1 MCFMSRKIFSFFKQR
16 KIQKMNDCST
26 NNIPKVDL
34 VIVID
39 TSPSMKDEARALS
52 KAAQT
57 AIDRAKSSCPSNL
70 KVTWLGIEGTWKET
84 HFERTV
90 RAYLTQECKVAEKDL
105 RSRQRGELKSAG
117 AQEDGARAIADL
129 SDYFNW
135 RTDSAKAIFYLGDEA
150 LEGGGSKT
158 ERADIESANIA
169 IAKAQAKEVKVY
181 TYFGTSKSKHRRGIA
196 SEYARL
202 AADTGGEAFTDRD
215 ALKGFIPVLTKVICG
230 SRTMKTDTANLEFG
244 TVYIQDFV
252 AGKASNLY
260 TLNLQTGKADLVGSI
275 ATDVYDLAFV
285 GSQLYGLQQGR
296 KNTNLVKIDRATGKA
311 TAVGDIGFD
320 VVGMAYNTQ
329 RQTLYASAA
338 KQLIAL
344 DLKTGKGKPA
354 IVVSKDKRGCGEVAF
369 DSSGKAYITLI
380 GTDKKKQLASCDL
393 DSGKVSVIGDIGYP
407 DLASMEFIEGV
418 LYGVT
423 GNFFDLGKDGQL
435 LRIDTK
441 SGKGTVLTTTNPVGR
456 WAGMT
461 IYQSSTAKTKTVS
474 EINPNQTKVE
484 ENMQL
489 LTIDTKNNCYVID
502 PNGMNQLQENVASK
516 MTLGKGNFE
525 IQISDGR
532 YSYSKKESEGEP
544 FVLLWI
550 YGNDGSTFVNRQTG
564 VETGATWTTLNG
576 YNQKLQLEV
585 KQQAVL
591 CALFFNLSNQD
602 NSGSVKLAIRGNNQT
617 QELTVDSQNNSY
629 VLNEQYISSL
639 KQWSQNFIELE
650 PGNYRVKIREGNASY
665 WSDEKK
671 FKLEPWALIWI
682 KAGKFVTQ
690 LTGVETSETWCSLN
704 GLKDEFILEVKTKT
718 TLSGLFFD
726 TYKEDNEGQIIV
738 AIEPVSAEVIAQ
750 KYQQQQVKAGIK
762 NTQDSSKVR
771 VSASK
776 DGQNIERV
784 TVATSGGESR
794 SIERT
799 TVTTSGSTNT
809 QDTRTGVSATG
820 GGKTSQQV
828 KVANG
833 TSFSFRFDEA
843 QMEQMWQQMAAKIET
858 SVTVT
863 DEQDEKKE
871 AYYWDNLEKWILK
884 GYQTQAKEL
893 AIQVAR
899 LEFMMKSITQQM
911 EVSFNENFQ
920 GWSSY
925 FDTRLNELI
934 DTRMTSMVEEQVNL
948 KLSDRTTEIKNRVIQ
963 QLQSDIDKRVE
974 SVVNLK
980 ISDRSTQI
988 KNQVVKQIQGDI
1000 DKRISTIVNLKV
1012 DNQAEEINNL
1022 VVQQLQDE
1030 MERRINTTVNLKIEN
1045 QAQDINNQ
1053 VIKQLQADMD
1063 KRIDAVVNL
1072 KVTDQAPNIKNL
1084 VIQQLQAD
1092 VDKRI
1097 DSVVNLK
1104 LTDRNV
1110 EITDSVTKNLQ
1121 GDLDKRVNSAVDLKI
1136 DNQTQNIKKLIV
1148 NQLQTDIDRRIN
1160 TAVENKT
1167 DNSVQ
1172 LVVNNVINNVDDRI
1186 DVKLENK
1193 ILNFRDDVTSIVKNE
1208 LNQNYTDS
1216 IKTTV
1221 LSDIKKQQFFMDM
1234 QTIKAEV
1241 NNFYSRLGQFETQL
1255 YLRIEQGDTQL
1266 YNWTLE
1272 QLTALQGCLSDRQTL
1287 SDLFES
1293 FASKLKDD
1301 LDNAPCVQPSR
1312 FTPMSATVGRDRI
1325 SPAQPQQ
1332 LPGN

>member
-1 MCFMSRKIFSFFKQR
+1 
-16 KIQKMNDCST
+16 MNDRSL
-26 NNIPKVDL
+26 NNIPNTDL

-39 TSPSMKDEARALS
+39 TSPSMKDEAQALN

-57 AIDRAKSSCPSNL
+57 AIDAAKVSCPSNL
-70 KVTWLGIEGTWKET
+70 RVIWLGIEGTWKET
-84 HFERTV
+84 QFARTV
-90 RAYLTQECKVAEKDL
+90 RNYLTNECKVSESSL
-105 RSRQRGELKSAG
+105 RSRKRGELKSAG
-117 AQEDGARAIADL
+117 AQEDGARAIEDL
-129 SDYFNW
+129 IEHFNW
-135 RTDSAKAIFYLGDEA
+135 RENASKVIFYLGDEA
-150 LEGGGSKT
+150 FDGGGSKT
-158 ERADIESANIA
+158 ERTDIESANAA
-169 IAKAQAKEVKVY
+169 ITKAQAAGVIVH
-181 TYFGTSKSKHRRGIA
+181 TYFGTSKSKHRQGIA

-202 AADTGGEAFTDRD
+202 ATKTGGQAFTNRD
-215 ALKGFIPVLTKVICG
+215 CLEGFGAVLEKVICG
-230 SRTMKTDTANLEFG
+230 SRTMKTDSMNFESG
-244 TVYIQDFV
+244 TVYIQDCV
-252 AGKASNLY
+252 AGKASQLY
-260 TLNLQTGKADLVGSI
+260 TLDLQTGKADLIGSI
-275 ATDVYDLAFV
+275 TTEVYDLAFV
-285 GSQLYGLQQGR
+285 GSQLYGLRRGN
-296 KNTNLVKIDRATGKA
+296 KTTELVQIDRAGKA
-311 TAVGDIGFD
+311 VAVGNISFD
-320 VVGMAYNTQ
+320 VVGLAYNSQ
-329 RQTLYASAA
+329 RDTLYASAA
-338 KQLIAL
+338 KQLIAI

-354 IVVSKDKRGCGEVAF
+354 VTVSKDKRGCGEVAF
-369 DSSGKAYITLI
+369 NSSGKAYITLI
-380 GTDKKKQLASCDL
+380 GTDNKKQLATCDL
-393 DSGKVSVIGDIGYP
+393 DSGKVQVIGDIDFP
-407 DLASMEFIEGV
+407 DLASMEFIDDV

-423 GNFFDLGKDGQL
+423 GNFFNLGKDGQL
-435 LRIDTK
+435 IRIDIKT
-441 SGKGTVLTTTNPVGR
+441 GKGKVVTKTNPANR

-461 IYQSSTAKTKTVS
+461 VYQPVLAKTATVS
-474 EINPNQTKVE
+474 ETNSNQSQQTVE

-489 LTIDTKNNCYVID
+489 LTIDTKDNCYVID
-502 PNGMNQLQENVASK
+502 PEGMNTLQENIASK
-516 MTLGKGNFE
+516 LTLDRGNFE
-525 IQISDGR
+525 IQITDGR
-532 YSYSKKESEGEP
+532 YSYSNESEGEP

-550 YGNDGSTFVNRQTG
+550 YGTEGSTFVNQNTG

-576 YNQKLQLEV
+576 YNQKLQLEI
-585 KQQAVL
+585 KGQAVL
-591 CALFFNLSNQD
+591 CALFFNLNNRQH
-602 NSGSVKLAIRGNNQT
+602 SGSVKLTVKNNDNSQT
-617 QELTVDSQNNSY
+617 QELTVNSKSNTY
-629 VLNEQYISSL
+629 ILNEQYLSTL
-639 KQWSQNFIELE
+639 KQWSQNFIELA

-671 FKLEPWALIWI
+671 FKLEPWALIQI

-690 LTGVETSETWCSLN
+690 LSGVETSETWCSLN
-704 GLKDEFILEVKTKT
+704 GLKDEFVLEVKTKT

-738 AIEPVSAEVIAQ
+738 AVESVSAEEIAKQ
-750 KYQQQQVKAGIK
+750 YQQQVTVTAGTTNSTDK
-762 NTQDSSKVR
+762 VNVTASSGGTNKSTER
-771 VSASK
+771 ESVSASSS
-776 DGQNIERV
+776 GQSTEKV
-784 TVATSGGESR
+784 GVATSKS
-794 SIERT
+794 STTQT
-799 TVTTSGSTNT
+799 TVTSASGGN
-809 QDTRTGVSATG
+809 GG
-820 GGKTSQQV
+820 NGGKTSQQI
-828 KVANG
+828 KVGSGN
-833 TSFSFRFDEA
+833 SFSFRFDEA
-843 QMEQMWQQMAAKIET
+843 EMERMWQQMAAKIET

-884 GYQTQAKEL
+884 GYQTQAKDL

-911 EVSFNENFQ
+911 EVSFNQNFQ

-925 FDTRLNELI
+925 FDSRLNELI

-948 KLSDRTTEIKNRVIQ
+948 KLRDRSTEIKNQVIQ

-988 KNQVVKQIQGDI
+988 KNQVVEQIQGDI
-1000 DKRISTIVNLKV
+1000 DNRINTVVNLKV

-1022 VVQQLQDE
+1022 VVQRLQSDIDQ
-1030 MERRINTTVNLKIEN
+1030 RINTVVNVKVEN
-1045 QAQDINNQ
+1045 QAQEINSQ

-1063 KRIDAVVNL
+1063 KRIDSVVNL
-1072 KVTDQAPNIKNL
+1072 KVADQTPNIKNL

-1104 LTDRNV
+1104 LTDQTL
-1110 EITDSVTKNLQ
+1110 EIDNSVTKKLQ
-1121 GDLDKRVNSAVDLKI
+1121 GDLEKRVNSTVDSKLEV
-1136 DNQTQNIKKLIV
+1136 QTQNIKNLVV

-1172 LVVNNVINNVDDRI
+1172 VVVNNVINNVDDRI

-1287 SDLFES
+1287 SDMFET
-1293 FASKLKDD
+1293 FAGKLRDE

-1312 FTPMSATVGRDRI
+1312 FTPMTATMVREGVPLRPEGNRI
-1325 SPAQPQQ
+1325 PPAQPQQ
-1332 LPGN
+1332 LPGNN

>member
-1 MCFMSRKIFSFFKQR
+1 
-16 KIQKMNDCST
+16 MNDQSSS
-26 NNIPKVDL
+26 NIPNVDL
-34 VIVID
+34 IILID
-39 TSPSMKDEARALS
+39 TSPSIKKEAQDLNKVAQ
-52 KAAQT
+52 AAINT
-57 AIDRAKSSCPSNL
+57 AKSSCPSNL
-70 KVTWLGIEGTWKET
+70 RVTWLGIEGTWKET
-84 HFERTV
+84 RFERTV
-90 RAYLTQECKVAEKDL
+90 RNYLIQECKIAATSL
-105 RSRQRGELKSAG
+105 RSRKRGELKSAG
-117 AQEDGARAIADL
+117 AQEDGARAIEDL
-129 SDYFNW
+129 IEHFNW
-135 RTDSAKAIFYLGDEA
+135 RDNASKAIFYLGDEA
-150 LEGGGSKT
+150 LDGGGSRT

-169 IAKAQAKEVKVY
+169 IQKAQAAEVILH
-181 TYFGTSKSKHRRGIA
+181 TYFGTSKSKHRQGIA

-202 AADTGGEAFTDRD
+202 ATDTGGWAFTAKDSP
-215 ALKGFIPVLTKVICG
+215 GFAEVLTKVICG
-230 SRTMKTDTANLEFG
+230 SRADQTVVESDKTQLP
-244 TVYIQDFV
+244 TVYIQDFIT
-252 AGKASNLY
+252 GKASQLY

-275 ATDVYDLAFV
+275 ATEVYDLAGV
-285 GSQLYGLQQGR
+285 GSQLYGLR
-296 KNTNLVKIDRATGKA
+296 RNKTTNTLVQIDRATGKA
-311 TAVGDIGFD
+311 IAIGDIGFD
-320 VVGMAYNTQ
+320 VVGLAYNSQ
-329 RQTLYASAA
+329 RETLYASAA
-338 KQLIAL
+338 KQLIAIN
-344 DLKTGKGKPA
+344 LKTGKGKPA
-354 IVVSKDKRGCGEVAF
+354 VTVSKDKRGCGEVAF
-369 DSSGKAYITLI
+369 DRSGKAYITLI
-380 GTDKKKQLASCDL
+380 GTDKKKQLATCDL
-393 DSGKVSVIGDIGYP
+393 DSGEVKVIGNIGFP
-407 DLASMEFIEGV
+407 DLASMEFIDNV

-423 GNFFDLGKDGQL
+423 GNFFNLGKDGQL

-441 SGKGTVLTTTNPVGR
+441 TGKGKVVTKTTPIGR

-461 IYQSSTAKTKTVS
+461 VYQPATVTKIVTTS
-474 EINPNQTKVE
+474 DNSNQEQTTE
-484 ENMQL
+484 EKNMQL
-489 LTIDTKNNCYVID
+489 LTIDPKNNCYVID
-502 PNGMNQLQENVASK
+502 PNGMNTLQENVASK
-516 MTLGKGNFE
+516 MTLDKGNFE
-525 IQISDGR
+525 IQISQGR
-532 YSYSKKESEGEP
+532 YSYSKNESEGEP
-544 FVLLWI
+544 FVILWI
-550 YGNDGSTFVNRQTG
+550 YGDDGSTFVNQQTG

-576 YNQKLQLEV
+576 YNQKLQLDV
-585 KQQAVL
+585 KGQAVV
-591 CALFFNLSNQD
+591 CALFFNLNNRD
-602 NSGSVKLAIRGNNQT
+602 HSGSVELAIKGNSQT
-617 QELTVDSQNNSY
+617 QELTVNSQNSTY
-629 VLNEQYISSL
+629 VLDEKYLSSL

-682 KAGKFVTQ
+682 KAGSFVTQ
-690 LTGVETSETWCSLN
+690 LTGKETSETWCSLN

-726 TYKEDNEGQIIV
+726 TYKEDNEGQIVV
-738 AIEPVSAEVIAQ
+738 AIESISAEEIAK
-750 KYQQQQVKAGIK
+750 KYQQQQLTVSANGDEPKAPLR
-762 NTQDSSKVR
+762 DRSSQQVS
-771 VSASK
+771 VSASEG
-776 DGQNIERV
+776 GQNSERV
-784 TVATSGGESR
+784 TVASGGGSR
-794 SIERT
+794 NIERT
-799 TVTTSGSTNT
+799 SVTTSSSSNT
-809 QDTRTGVSATG
+809 QDTQTSVTATSS
-820 GGKTSQQV
+820 GKTSQQV
-828 KVANG
+828 EVGSG

-843 QMEQMWQQMAAKIET
+843 EMEQMWQQMAAKIET
-858 SVTVT
+858 SVTVQ

-871 AYYWDNLEKWILK
+871 AQYWDSLEKWILK
-884 GYQTQAKEL
+884 GYQTQAKDL
-893 AIQVAR
+893 AMQVAR

-911 EVSFNENFQ
+911 EVSFNQNFQ

-925 FDTRLNELI
+925 FDSRLNELI
-934 DTRMTSMVEEQVNL
+934 DTRMTSIVEEQVNL
-948 KLSDRTTEIKNRVIQ
+948 KLSDRTTEIKNQVIQ

-988 KNQVVKQIQGDI
+988 KNQVVEQIQGDI
-1000 DKRISTIVNLKV
+1000 DKRISTVVNLKV

-1022 VVQQLQDE
+1022 VVQQLQSDIDK
-1030 MERRINTTVNLKIEN
+1030 RINTVVNVKVEN
-1045 QAQDINNQ
+1045 QAQEINSQ

-1072 KVTDQAPNIKNL
+1072 KVTDQTPNIKNL

-1104 LTDRNV
+1104 LADQTL
-1110 EITDSVTKNLQ
+1110 EIDNSITKKLQ
-1121 GDLDKRVNSAVDLKI
+1121 GDLEKRVNSTVDSKLE
-1136 DNQTQNIKKLIV
+1136 DRTQNIKNLVV

-1172 LVVNNVINNVDDRI
+1172 VVVNNIINNVDDRI

-1293 FASKLKDD
+1293 FAGKLRDD

-1312 FTPMSATVGRDRI
+1312 FKPMTATLGQDRI
-1325 SPAQPQQ
+1325 SPAQPNQ
-1332 LPGN
+1332 LPGS

>member
-1 MCFMSRKIFSFFKQR
+1 MCFMPKNVFSFFKQR
-16 KIQKMNDCST
+16 KPKKMNDRSV
-26 NNIPKVDL
+26 NNIPSVDL

-39 TSPSMKDEARALS
+39 TSPSIKKEAQALN
-52 KAAQT
+52 KAAQA
-57 AIDRAKSSCPSNL
+57 AINTAKSSCPSNL
-70 KVTWLGIEGTWKET
+70 KVTWLGIEGIWKGT
-84 HFERTV
+84 QFKRTV
-90 RAYLTQECKVAEKDL
+90 RAYLTEECKVSETDF
-105 RSRQRGELKSAG
+105 RSRKRGELKSAG
-117 AQEDGARAIADL
+117 AQEDGARAVADL
-129 SDYFNW
+129 VDYFNW
-135 RTDSAKAIFYLGDEA
+135 RQDAAKAIFYLGDEA
-150 LEGGGSKT
+150 LDGGGSKT
-158 ERADIESANIA
+158 ERTDIDSANVA
-169 IAKAQAKEVKVY
+169 IQKAQAKGVKVY
-181 TYFGTSKSKHRRGIA
+181 TYFGTSKSKHRQGIA

-202 AADTGGEAFTDRD
+202 ATDTGGEAFTDKD
-215 ALKGFIPVLTKVICG
+215 TLKGFSAVLTKVICS
-230 SRTMKTDTANLEFG
+230 SRITNTDTVKLKSG
-244 TVYIQDFV
+244 TVYIQDYIS
-252 AGKASNLY
+252 GKASKLY
-260 TLNLQTGKADLVGSI
+260 TLDLQTGRGDLVGSI
-275 ATDVYDLAFV
+275 TTDVYDLAFV
-285 GSQLYGLQQGR
+285 GSQLYGLQQSK
-296 KNTNLVKIDRATGKA
+296 KNTQLVKIDRATGKA
-311 TAVGDIGFD
+311 TTVGDIGFN
-320 VVGMAYNTQ
+320 VVGLAYNSQ
-329 RQTLYASAA
+329 RETLYASAA
-338 KQLIAL
+338 KQLIAI
-344 DLKTGKGKPA
+344 DLETGKGKPA
-354 IVVSKDKRGCGEVAF
+354 ITVSKDKRGCGEIAF
-369 DSSGKAYITLI
+369 DDSGKAYITLL
-380 GTDKKKQLASCDL
+380 GTDKKKQLATCDL
-393 DSGKVSVIGDIGYP
+393 DSGKVNVIGDIGFLG
-407 DLASMEFIEGV
+407 LASMEFIEDV

-423 GNFFDLGKDGQL
+423 GNFFNLGKDGQL
-435 LRIDTK
+435 LRIDTET
-441 SGKGTVLTTTNPVGR
+441 GKGTVVTQTDPVGR
-456 WAGMT
+456 WAGMSV
-461 IYQSSTAKTKTVS
+461 YSSATAQTATTSDNSNQKTR
-474 EINPNQTKVE
+474 E
-484 ENMQL
+484 EETMQL

-502 PNGMNQLQENVASK
+502 PNGMNELQENVASK
-516 MTLGKGNFE
+516 MTLDKGSFE
-525 IQISDGR
+525 IQISEGR
-532 YSYSKKESEGEP
+532 YSYTKNESEGEP

-550 YGNDGSTFVNRQTG
+550 YGNDGSTFINKQTG

-591 CALFFNLSNQD
+591 CALFFNLNNRD
-602 NSGSVKLAIRGNNQT
+602 RSGSVKLAIKGNSQT
-617 QELTVDSQNNSY
+617 RQLTVNSQNNTY
-629 VLNEQYISSL
+629 NLNEQYLSSL

-665 WSDEKK
+665 WSEEKK

-690 LTGVETSETWCSLN
+690 LTGVETSQTWCSLN

-738 AIEPVSAEVIAQ
+738 AIENVSAEEIAK
-750 KYQQQQVKAGIK
+750 KYQQVTVSAGG
-762 NTQDSSKVR
+762 DRSSQRVS
-771 VSASK
+771 VSASEG
-776 DGQNIERV
+776 GQNRERV
-784 TVATSGGESR
+784 TVASGGGSQN
-794 SIERT
+794 IERT
-799 TVTTSGSTNT
+799 SVTTSSSTST
-809 QDTRTGVSATG
+809 QTSVTASDTNKS
-820 GGKTSQQV
+820 SQQV
-828 KVANG
+828 KVGSG

-843 QMEQMWQQMAAKIET
+843 EMEQMWQQMAAKIET
-858 SVTVT
+858 SVTVQ

-884 GYQTQAKEL
+884 GYQTQAKDL
-893 AIQVAR
+893 AMQVAR

-920 GWSSY
+920 GWSGY
-925 FDTRLNELI
+925 FDSRLNELI

-948 KLSDRTTEIKNRVIQ
+948 KLSDRTTEIKSQVIQ

-988 KNQVVKQIQGDI
+988 KNQVVEQIQGDI
-1000 DKRISTIVNLKV
+1000 DKRISNVVNLKV

-1022 VVQQLQDE
+1022 VVQQLQSDIDK
-1030 MERRINTTVNLKIEN
+1030 RINTVVNVKVEN
-1045 QAQDINNQ
+1045 QAQEINSQ
-1053 VIKQLQADMD
+1053 VIKQLQTDMD

-1072 KVTDQAPNIKNL
+1072 KVTDQTPNIKNL

-1104 LTDRNV
+1104 LADQTL
-1110 EITDSVTKNLQ
+1110 EIDNSITKKLQ
-1121 GDLDKRVNSAVDLKI
+1121 GDLEKRVNSTVDSKLEG
-1136 DNQTQNIKKLIV
+1136 QTQNIKNLVV

-1167 DNSVQ
+1167 DNSVG

-1312 FTPMSATVGRDRI
+1312 FTPMTATVGREGI

>member
-1 MCFMSRKIFSFFKQR
+1 MFSLPKIFSFFQQR
-16 KIQKMNDCST
+16 KPKQMNDRSIG
-26 NNIPKVDL
+26 NIPSVDL

-39 TSPSMKDEARALS
+39 TSPSMKDEAQALS
-52 KAAQT
+52 KAAQA
-57 AIDRAKSSCPSNL
+57 AINASKSSCPSDL
-70 KVTWLGIEGTWKET
+70 RVTWLGIEGTWKGT
-84 HFERTV
+84 KFDQTV
-90 RAYLTQECKVAEKDL
+90 RGYLTKECKADESSFRGRK
-105 RSRQRGELKSAG
+105 RGELESAG
-117 AQEDGARAIADL
+117 AQEDGARAIEDL
-129 SDYFNW
+129 TNFFNW
-135 RTDSAKAIFYLGDEA
+135 REGTTKAIFYLGDEA
-150 LEGGGSKT
+150 LDGGGSKT
-158 ERADIESANIA
+158 ERVDIESADMT
-169 IAKAQAKEVKVY
+169 IAKARTEGVKIY
-181 TYFGTSKSKHRRGIA
+181 SYFGTSKSKHRQGIA

-202 AADTGGEAFTDRD
+202 ATDTGGQAFTDKD
-215 ALKGFIPVLTKVICG
+215 AIAGFSAVLEKVICS
-230 SRTMKTDTANLEFG
+230 SRTVGTDINIEPT
-244 TVYIQDFV
+244 TVYIQDYV
-252 AGKASNLY
+252 AGKDSKLY

-285 GSQLYGLQQGR
+285 GSQLYGLQQGN
-296 KNTNLVKIDRATGKA
+296 KTTNLVTIDRPTGKA
-311 TAVGDIGFD
+311 TAIGDIGFD
-320 VVGMAYNTQ
+320 VVGLAYNNQ
-329 RQTLYASAA
+329 RDILYASAA
-338 KQLIAL
+338 KQLIAINL
-344 DLKTGKGKPA
+344 ETGKGKSA
-354 IVVSKDKRGCGEVAF
+354 ITVSKDKRGCREVAF
-369 DSSGKAYITLI
+369 DSSGQAYVTLL
-380 GTDKKKQLASCDL
+380 GTDKKKQLAVCDL
-393 DSGKVSVIGDIGYP
+393 DSGKVNVIGNIGFP
-407 DLASMEFIEGV
+407 DLASMEFINGV

-423 GNFFDLGKDGQL
+423 GNFFNLGKDGQL
-435 LRIDTK
+435 IRIDTK
-441 SGKGTVLTTTNPVGR
+441 TGKGSFVTKTSPIGR

-461 IYQSSTAKTKTVS
+461 VYQPATVTTATASNNSKQ
-474 EINPNQTKVE
+474 NQTIVE

-502 PNGMNQLQENVASK
+502 PEGMNGLQENVASK
-516 MTLGKGNFE
+516 LTLDQGIFE

-532 YSYSKKESEGEP
+532 YSYGNDEGEP

-550 YGNDGSTFVNRQTG
+550 YGTEGSTFINQETG

-585 KQQAVL
+585 KGQAIL
-591 CALFFNLSNQD
+591 CALFFNLSNRS
-602 NSGSVKLAIRGNNQT
+602 NSGSVKLAIKGNSQT
-617 QELTVDSQNNSY
+617 QELTVNSQNNSY
-629 VLNEQYISSL
+629 ILNEKYLSSL
-639 KQWSQNFIELE
+639 KQWKQNFIELE

-682 KAGKFVTQ
+682 KAGKVVPK
-690 LTGVETSETWCSLN
+690 LTGIEVSETWCSLN
-704 GLKDEFILEVKTKT
+704 GFQDELILEVKAKT

-726 TYKEDNEGQIIV
+726 TYKEDNEGQIII
-738 AIEPVSAEVIAQ
+738 AIEPVSTEEIAK
-750 KYQQQQVKAGIK
+750 KYQQQQAVATVGTIK
-762 NTQDSSKVR
+762 STERVS
-771 VSASK
+771 VSASNAGTNK
-776 DGQNIERV
+776 STERV
-784 TVATSGGESR
+784 TVTASGGS
-794 SIERT
+794 SSSSSTST
-799 TVTTSGSTNT
+799 TQKDTQTTS
-809 QDTRTGVSATG
+809 VSATN

-828 KVANG
+828 KVGNG
-833 TSFSFRFDEA
+833 TSFNFRFDEA
-843 QMEQMWQQMAAKIET
+843 EMEQMWQQMAAKIET

-884 GYQTQAKEL
+884 GYQTQARDL

-911 EVSFNENFQ
+911 EVSFNQNFQ

-925 FDTRLNELI
+925 FDSRLNELI

-948 KLSDRTTEIKNRVIQ
+948 KLSDRTTEIKNQVIQ

-980 ISDRSTQI
+980 ISDRSTEI
-988 KNQVVKQIQGDI
+988 KNQVVEQLQGDI
-1000 DKRISTIVNLKV
+1000 DKRISTVVNLKV

-1022 VVQQLQDE
+1022 VVQRLQDE
-1030 MERRINTTVNLKIEN
+1030 MERRINTTVNLKVEN
-1045 QAQDINNQ
+1045 QAQDINSQ
-1053 VIKQLQADMD
+1053 VIKQIQSDMD
-1063 KRIDAVVNL
+1063 KRIEAVVNL
-1072 KVTDQAPNIKNL
+1072 KVTDQTPNIKNL

-1104 LTDRNV
+1104 LADQTL
-1110 EITDSVTKNLQ
+1110 EIDNSVTNKLQ
-1121 GDLDKRVNSAVDLKI
+1121 EDLDKRVNSTVDLKLE
-1136 DNQTQNIKKLIV
+1136 NQTQNIKNLV
-1148 NQLQTDIDRRIN
+1148 VQQLQTDIDRRIN

-1172 LVVNNVINNVDDRI
+1172 VVVNNVINNVDDRI
-1186 DVKLENK
+1186 NVKLENK
-1193 ILNFRDDVTSIVKNE
+1193 ILSFRDDVTSIVKNE

-1287 SDLFES
+1287 SDMFET
-1293 FASKLKDD
+1293 FASKLKDE

-1312 FTPMSATVGRDRI
+1312 FTPMSATLGRDQI

-1332 LPGN
+1332 LPGS

>member
-1 MCFMSRKIFSFFKQR
+1 MKDRPKTSISR
-16 KIQKMNDCST
+16 T
-26 NNIPKVDL
+26 DL

-39 TSPSMKDEARALS
+39 TSPSMKDEAQALS
-52 KAAQT
+52 QAAQT
-57 AIDRAKSSCPSNL
+57 AIDAAKSSCPSNL

-84 HFERTV
+84 QFNRTV
-90 RAYLTQECKVAEKDL
+90 RGYLTEECKINQSSFS
-105 RSRQRGELKSAG
+105 SRKRGELKSAG

-135 RTDSAKAIFYLGDEA
+135 RENAVKAIFYLGDEA
-150 LEGGGSKT
+150 LDGGGSRT
-158 ERADIESANIA
+158 ERADIESANVA
-169 IAKAQAKEVKVY
+169 IQKAQSAGVIIH
-181 TYFGTSKSKHRRGIA
+181 TYFGTSKSKHRQGITT
-196 SEYARL
+196 EYARL
-202 AADTGGEAFTDRD
+202 ATDTGGQAFTSRD
-215 ALKGFIPVLTKVICG
+215 SPNFAEVLTKVICG
-230 SRTMKTDTANLEFG
+230 SRVTKTVVESNEIKSA
-244 TVYIQDFV
+244 TVYVQDFI
-252 AGKASNLY
+252 ARKPSKLY
-260 TLNLQTGKADLVGSI
+260 TLDLQTGSAALVGSI
-275 ATDVYDLAFV
+275 AANVYDLAMV
-285 GSQLYGLQQGR
+285 SSQLYGLQQGN
-296 KNTNLVKIDRATGKA
+296 KATNLVRIDRATG
-311 TAVGDIGFD
+311 TAETVGDIGFS
-320 VVGMAYNTQ
+320 VVGLAYNY
-329 RQTLYASAA
+329 RRDILYATAA
-338 KQLIAL
+338 KQLIAI

-354 IVVSKDKRGCGEVAF
+354 ITVSKDKRGCGEVAF
-369 DSSGKAYITLI
+369 NSSGKAYITLI
-380 GTDKKKQLASCDL
+380 GTDKKKQLATCDL
-393 DSGKVSVIGDIGYP
+393 DSGKVNVIGNIGFS
-407 DLASMEFIEGV
+407 DLASMEFVDDV

-423 GNFFDLGKDGQL
+423 GNFFNLGKDGRL
-435 LRIDTK
+435 IRINTET
-441 SGKGTVLTTTNPVGR
+441 GKGTVVTKTKPGGR

-461 IYQSSTAKTKTVS
+461 VYQPVTVTATANTS
-474 EINPNQTKVE
+474 NNSNQTTE
-484 ENMQL
+484 ELNMQL

-502 PNGMNQLQENVASK
+502 PQGMNGLQENVASK
-516 MTLGKGNFE
+516 LTLNKGNYE
-525 IQISDGR
+525 IQIGEGR
-532 YSYSKKESEGEP
+532 YSYSENEAEGQP
-544 FVLLWI
+544 SVLLWI
-550 YGNDGSTFVNRQTG
+550 YGTEGSTFINQDTG

-585 KQQAVL
+585 KGQAVL
-591 CALFFNLSNQD
+591 CALFFDLNNRRH
-602 NSGSVKLAIRGNNQT
+602 SGSLKLAVRGNERT
-617 QELTVDSQNNSY
+617 QELTVDSQSNTY
-629 VLNEQYISSL
+629 VLNEKYLSSL
-639 KQWSQNFIELE
+639 KQWSQNFIELA

-690 LTGVETSETWCSLN
+690 LTGIETSETWCSLN
-704 GLKDEFILEVKTKT
+704 GFKDEFILEVKTKT

-726 TYKEDNEGQIIV
+726 TYKEDNEGQIVV
-738 AIEPVSAEVIAQ
+738 AIEPVSTEDLTK
-750 KYQQQQVKAGIK
+750 KYQQQVTATAG
-762 NTQDSSKVR
+762 NPRSTERVS
-771 VSASK
+771 VSASSGRTNK
-776 DGQNIERV
+776 NTERV
-784 TVATSGGESR
+784 TVTASGGS
-794 SIERT
+794 SSSSSTSST
-799 TVTTSGSTNT
+799 TQKDTQTTS
-809 QDTRTGVSATG
+809 VSATND
-820 GGKTSQQV
+820 GKTSQQV
-828 KVANG
+828 KVGSG
-833 TSFSFRFDEA
+833 TSFNFRFDEA
-843 QMEQMWQQMAAKIET
+843 EMEQMWQQMAAKIET

-884 GYQTQAKEL
+884 GYQTQAKDL

-911 EVSFNENFQ
+911 EVSFNQNFQ

-925 FDTRLNELI
+925 FDNRLNELI

-948 KLSDRTTEIKNRVIQ
+948 KLSDRTTQIKNQVIQ

-988 KNQVVKQIQGDI
+988 KNQVVEQIQGDI
-1000 DKRISTIVNLKV
+1000 DKRISNVVNLKV
-1012 DNQAEEINNL
+1012 DNQAEEINNQ
-1022 VVQQLQDE
+1022 VIQQLQNDIDK
-1030 MERRINTTVNLKIEN
+1030 RINTVVNVKVEN
-1045 QAQDINNQ
+1045 QAQEINSQ

-1072 KVTDQAPNIKNL
+1072 KVTDQTPNIKNL

-1104 LTDRNV
+1104 LADQTL
-1110 EITDSVTKNLQ
+1110 EIDNSITNKLQ
-1121 GDLDKRVNSAVDLKI
+1121 GDLEKRVNSTVDSKLE
-1136 DNQTQNIKKLIV
+1136 NQTQNIKNLVV

-1167 DNSVQ
+1167 DNSVGI
-1172 LVVNNVINNVDDRI
+1172 VVNNVINNVDDRI

-1255 YLRIEQGDTQL
+1255 YLRIEQGDTQV

-1287 SDLFES
+1287 SNMFET
-1293 FASKLKDD
+1293 FASKLRDE
-1301 LDNAPCVQPSR
+1301 LDSAPCVQPSR
-1312 FTPMSATVGRDRI
+1312 FTPMNATLGQEQI
-1325 SPAQPQQ
+1325 KPAQPQQ
-1332 LPGN
+1332 LPGK

>member
-1 MCFMSRKIFSFFKQR
+1 MPRNIFSFFKPR
-16 KIQKMNDCST
+16 KSQKMNNQSLS
-26 NNIPKVDL
+26 NIPSVDL

-39 TSPSMKDEARALS
+39 TSPSMKDEAQALS
-52 KAAQT
+52 KAAEA
-57 AIDRAKSSCPSNL
+57 AINTAKSSCPSNL
-70 KVTWLGIEGTWKET
+70 KVTWLGIEGIWKGT
-84 HFERTV
+84 LFNRTV
-90 RAYLTQECKVAEKDL
+90 RSYLTEECKVSESDF
-105 RSRQRGELKSAG
+105 RSRKRGELKSAG
-117 AQEDGARAIADL
+117 AQEDGARAVADL
-129 SDYFNW
+129 VDYFNW
-135 RTDSAKAIFYLGDEA
+135 RQDAAKAIFYLGDEA
-150 LEGGGSKT
+150 LEGGGAKT
-158 ERADIESANIA
+158 ERADIESANVA
-169 IAKAQAKEVKVY
+169 IQKAQAQEVKVY
-181 TYFGTSKSKHRRGIA
+181 TYFGTSKSKHRQGIT

-202 AADTGGEAFTDRD
+202 ATDTGGQAFTDQD
-215 ALKGFIPVLTKVICG
+215 TLKGFSAVLEQVICG
-230 SRTMKTDTANLEFG
+230 SRTVNTDIVNLQSG

-260 TLNLQTGKADLVGSI
+260 TLNLQIGKADLVGSI
-275 ATDVYDLAFV
+275 ATNVYDLAFV
-285 GSQLYGLQQGR
+285 GSQLYGLQQGK
-296 KNTNLVKIDRATGKA
+296 KNTQLVKIERATGK
-311 TAVGDIGFD
+311 TTVVGDIGFD
-320 VVGMAYNTQ
+320 VVGLAYNTQ
-329 RQTLYASAA
+329 RETLYASAA
-338 KQLIAL
+338 KQLIAIAL
-344 DLKTGKGKPA
+344 ETGKGQPA
-354 IVVSKDKRGCGEVAF
+354 VTVSKDKRGCGEVAF

-380 GTDKKKQLASCDL
+380 GTDKKKQLASCNL
-393 DSGKVSVIGDIGYP
+393 DSGEVSVIGDIGFP
-407 DLASMEFIEGV
+407 DLASMEFIDDV

-423 GNFFDLGKDGQL
+423 GNFFNLGKDGQL
-435 LRIDTK
+435 LRIDTRT
-441 SGKGTVLTTTNPVGR
+441 GKGIVVTKTNPVGR

-461 IYQSSTAKTKTVS
+461 VYQPTTAKTKTVPQ
-474 EINPNQTKVE
+474 INPNQSQSAVE

-502 PNGMNQLQENVASK
+502 PNGMNELQENVASK
-516 MTLGKGNFE
+516 MILDRGNFE
-525 IQISDGR
+525 IQIIDGR
-532 YSYSKKESEGEP
+532 YSYSKNETEGEP

-550 YGNDGSTFVNRQTG
+550 YGSEGSTFINRGTG

-591 CALFFNLSNQD
+591 CALFFNQSNRD
-602 NSGSVKLAIRGNNQT
+602 NSGSVKLTIKDESSQVR
-617 QELTVDSQNNSY
+617 ELTVNSRDHSY
-629 VLNEQYISSL
+629 ILNEQYLSSL
-639 KQWSQNFIELE
+639 KQWEQNFIELE

-665 WSDEKK
+665 WSDQKK

-682 KAGKFVTQ
+682 KAGSFITQ

-726 TYKEDNEGQIIV
+726 TFNEDNEGQIII
-738 AIEPVSAEVIAQ
+738 AIENINAEEIAQ
-750 KYQQQQVKAGIK
+750 KYQQQKVTANVEDTISGERI
-762 NTQDSSKVR
+762 TVTSS
-771 VSASK
+771 
-776 DGQNIERV
+776 GGGNIQSSERV
-784 TVATSGGESR
+784 TVTASGGS
-794 SIERT
+794 ST
-799 TVTTSGSTNT
+799 TKRETQTTS
-809 QDTRTGVSATG
+809 VSATNS
-820 GGKTSQQV
+820 GKTSQQV
-828 KVANG
+828 KVGNG
-833 TSFSFRFDEA
+833 TSFNFRFDEA

-884 GYQTQAKEL
+884 GYQTQAKDL

-911 EVSFNENFQ
+911 EVSFNQNFQ
-920 GWSSY
+920 AWSGY
-925 FDTRLNELI
+925 FDSRLNELI
-934 DTRMTSMVEEQVNL
+934 DTRMMTMVEEQVNSRI
-948 KLSDRTTEIKNRVIQ
+948 SDRSTAIKNQVIQ
-963 QLQSDIDKRVE
+963 QLQDDIDKRVE

-980 ISDRSTQI
+980 ISDRASQI
-988 KNQVVKQIQGDI
+988 KNQVVEQLQGDI

-1022 VVQQLQDE
+1022 VVNQLQDE
-1030 MERRINTTVNLKIEN
+1030 MERRINTTVNLKVEN

-1072 KVTDQAPNIKNL
+1072 KVTDQTPNIKNL

-1097 DSVVNLK
+1097 DAVVNLK
-1104 LTDRNV
+1104 LADQTL
-1110 EITDSVTKNLQ
+1110 EIDNSITKKLQ
-1121 GDLDKRVNSAVDLKI
+1121 GDLEKRVNSNVDSKLEAR
-1136 DNQTQNIKKLIV
+1136 TQNIKNLVV
-1148 NQLQTDIDRRIN
+1148 NQLQADIDRRIN
-1160 TAVENKT
+1160 TAVTDKT

-1172 LVVNNVINNVDDRI
+1172 VVVNNVINNVDDRI

-1221 LSDIKKQQFFMDM
+1221 LSDIKKQQFFIDM
-1234 QTIKAEV
+1234 ETIKGEV

-1287 SDLFES
+1287 SDMFES
-1293 FASKLKDD
+1293 FATKLKDE

-1312 FTPMSATVGRDRI
+1312 FTPMTATLGQERI
-1325 SPAQPQQ
+1325 SPVQPQQ
-1332 LPGN
+1332 LPGS

>member
-1 MCFMSRKIFSFFKQR
+1 MKDRSQTS
-16 KIQKMNDCST
+16 
-26 NNIPKVDL
+26 IPRTDL

-39 TSPSMKDEARALS
+39 TSPSMKDEAQSLRQ
-52 KAAQT
+52 AAQT
-57 AIDRAKSSCPSNL
+57 AIDAAKSSCPSNL
-70 KVTWLGIEGTWKET
+70 RITWLGIEGTWKGT
-84 HFERTV
+84 QFKRTV
-90 RAYLTQECKVAEKDL
+90 RGYLTEECKTNQSSFS
-105 RSRQRGELKSAG
+105 SRKRGDLKSAG

-129 SDYFNW
+129 VDYFNW
-135 RTDSAKAIFYLGDEA
+135 REDAVKAIFYLGDEA
-150 LEGGGSKT
+150 LDGGGSKT

-169 IAKAQAKEVKVY
+169 IQKAQTAEVMIN
-181 TYFGTSKSKHRRGIA
+181 TYFGTSKSKHRQGIS

-202 AADTGGEAFTDRD
+202 ATDTGGQAFTSRD
-215 ALKGFIPVLTKVICG
+215 SPNFAEVLTKIICG
-230 SRTMKTDTANLEFG
+230 SRADRTVDESNKIKSA
-244 TVYIQDFV
+244 TVYVQDFV
-252 AGKASNLY
+252 ARKPSKLY
-260 TLNLQTGKADLVGSI
+260 TLDLQTGNADLIGSI
-275 ATDVYDLAFV
+275 AANVYDLAFV
-285 GSQLYGLQQGR
+285 GSQLYGLQQGN
-296 KNTNLVKIDRATGKA
+296 KATNLVKIDRATG
-311 TAVGDIGFD
+311 TAETVGNIGFD
-320 VVGMAYNTQ
+320 VVGLAYNLQ

-338 KQLIAL
+338 KQLIEINL
-344 DLKTGKGKPA
+344 ETGQGKPA
-354 IVVSKDKRGCGEVAF
+354 ITVSRDKRGCGEVAF
-369 DSSGKAYITLI
+369 NSSGEAYITLI
-380 GTDKKKQLASCDL
+380 GTDKKKQLATCDL
-393 DSGKVSVIGDIGYP
+393 DTGKVNVIGDIGFP
-407 DLASMEFIEGV
+407 DLASMEFIDDV

-423 GNFFDLGKDGQL
+423 GNFFNLGKDGQL
-435 LRIDTK
+435 IRINTET
-441 SGKGTVLTTTNPVGR
+441 GKGTFITKTKPSGR
-456 WAGMT
+456 WAGMSV
-461 IYQSSTAKTKTVS
+461 YQPAIAISTSTNQNKT
-474 EINPNQTKVE
+474 TK

-502 PNGMNQLQENVASK
+502 PQGMNGLQENVASK
-516 MTLGKGNFE
+516 LTLNKGNYE
-525 IQISDGR
+525 VQISEGR
-532 YSYSKKESEGEP
+532 YSYSQNETEGQP
-544 FVLLWI
+544 SVLLWI
-550 YGNDGSTFVNRQTG
+550 YGTEGSTFINRNTG

-585 KQQAVL
+585 KRQAVL
-591 CALFFNLSNQD
+591 CALFFDLNNRQH
-602 NSGSVKLAIRGNNQT
+602 SGSLKLAVRGNNQT
-617 QELTVDSQNNSY
+617 QELTVDSQSNTY
-629 VLNEQYISSL
+629 ALNEKYLSSL

-690 LTGVETSETWCSLN
+690 LTGIETSETWCSLN
-704 GLKDEFILEVKTKT
+704 GLQDEFILEVKTKT

-726 TYKEDNEGQIIV
+726 TYKEDNEGQIVV
-738 AIEPVSAEVIAQ
+738 AIEPVNAEVIAQ
-750 KYQQQQVKAGIK
+750 KYQQQVTATVGTTQSRGRVAVASGSGGSSSKRTSVTTSSSTNTK
-762 NTQDSSKVR
+762 NTQTSVTASDS
-771 VSASK
+771 
-776 DGQNIERV
+776 
-784 TVATSGGESR
+784 
-794 SIERT
+794 
-799 TVTTSGSTNT
+799 
-809 QDTRTGVSATG
+809 
-820 GGKTSQQV
+820 GKSSQQV
-828 KVANG
+828 QVGSG

-858 SVTVT
+858 SVTVQ

-884 GYQTQAKEL
+884 GYQTQAKDL

-899 LEFMMKSITQQM
+899 LEFMLKSITQQM
-911 EVSFNENFQ
+911 EVSFNQNFQ

-925 FDTRLNELI
+925 FDSRLNELI
-934 DTRMTSMVEEQVNL
+934 DTRMSEMVAEQVNL
-948 KLSDRTTEIKNRVIQ
+948 KLSDRTTEIKNQVIQ
-963 QLQSDIDKRVE
+963 QLQSDLDKRVE

-988 KNQVVKQIQGDI
+988 KNQVVEQIQGDI
-1000 DKRISTIVNLKV
+1000 DKRINTVVNLKI

-1022 VVQQLQDE
+1022 VIQQLQNDIDK
-1030 MERRINTTVNLKIEN
+1030 RINTVVNVKVEN
-1045 QAQDINNQ
+1045 QAQEINSQ

-1072 KVTDQAPNIKNL
+1072 KVTDQTPNIKNL

-1104 LTDRNV
+1104 LADQTL
-1110 EITDSVTKNLQ
+1110 EIDNSITKKLQ
-1121 GDLDKRVNSAVDLKI
+1121 GDLEKRVNSTVDSKLE
-1136 DNQTQNIKKLIV
+1136 NQTQNIKNLVV

-1167 DNSVQ
+1167 DNSVGI
-1172 LVVNNVINNVDDRI
+1172 VVNNVINNVDDRI

-1301 LDNAPCVQPSR
+1301 LDNAPCVQPTR
-1312 FTPMSATVGRDRI
+1312 FTPMTATVGREGI

-1332 LPGN
+1332 LPGSN

>member
-1 MCFMSRKIFSFFKQR
+1 MFSLAKIFDFFQPR
-16 KIQKMNDCST
+16 KSKPMNDRPAS
-26 NNIPKVDL
+26 NIPSVDL
-34 VIVID
+34 VIIID
-39 TSPSMKDEARALS
+39 TSPSMKDEAQALS
-52 KAAQT
+52 KAAQA
-57 AIDRAKSSCPSNL
+57 AINTTKSNCPSDL
-70 KVTWLGIEGTWKET
+70 KVTWLGIEGTWKGT
-84 HFERTV
+84 QFKRTV
-90 RAYLTQECKVAEKDL
+90 RAYLTEECNKSESNF
-105 RSRQRGELKSAG
+105 RSRKRGELKSAG
-117 AQEDGARAIADL
+117 AQEDGARAIADII
-129 SDYFNW
+129 DYFNW
-135 RTDSAKAIFYLGDEA
+135 RKDAAKAIFYLGDEA

-158 ERADIESANIA
+158 ERADIESANVTIQ
-169 IAKAQAKEVKVY
+169 KAQATGVKVY
-181 TYFGTSKSKHRRGIA
+181 TYFGTSKSKHRQGIA

-202 AADTGGEAFTDRD
+202 ATDTRGQAFTDRD
-215 ALKGFIPVLTKVICG
+215 SIKGFGTVLEKVICG
-230 SRTMKTDTANLEFG
+230 SRIKNAVNLESA

-252 AGKASNLY
+252 AGKVCNLY
-260 TLNLQTGKADLVGSI
+260 TLNIQTGQADLIGSI

-285 GSQLYGLQQGR
+285 GSQLYGLRRNNKTTQ
-296 KNTNLVKIDRATGKA
+296 LVQIDRATGKA
-311 TAVGDIGFD
+311 VAVGDIGFD
-320 VVGMAYNTQ
+320 VVGLAYNSQ
-329 RQTLYASAA
+329 RETLYASAA
-338 KQLIAL
+338 KQLIAI
-344 DLKTGKGKPA
+344 DLKTGKGKPV
-354 IVVSKDKRGCGEVAF
+354 ITVSKDKRGCGEVAF
-369 DSSGKAYITLI
+369 NSSGKAYITLI

-393 DSGKVSVIGDIGYP
+393 DSGKVNVIGNIGFP
-407 DLASMEFIEGV
+407 DLASMEFIEDV

-423 GNFFDLGKDGQL
+423 GNFFNLGKDGQL

-441 SGKGTVLTTTNPVGR
+441 TGKGTVVTKTSPAGR

-461 IYQSSTAKTKTVS
+461 VDRSATVKTETTS
-474 EINPNQTKVE
+474 DSNNSNQNKEE

-502 PNGMNQLQENVASK
+502 PEGMNGLQENVASK
-516 MTLGKGNFE
+516 MTLDKGNFE
-525 IQISDGR
+525 IQISEGR

-550 YGNDGSTFVNRQTG
+550 YGNDGSTFVNQQTG

-576 YNQKLQLEV
+576 YNQKLQVEV

-591 CALFFNLSNQD
+591 CALFFNLNNRD
-602 NSGSVKLAIRGNNQT
+602 NSGSVKLAIKGNSQT
-617 QELTVDSQNNSY
+617 QELTVDSQNNTY
-629 VLNEQYISSL
+629 ILNEKYLSSL

-650 PGNYRVKIREGNASY
+650 PGNYRVKIREANASY

-690 LTGVETSETWCSLN
+690 LTGVETSQTWCSLN

-738 AIEPVSAEVIAQ
+738 AIENVSAEEIAK
-750 KYQQQQVKAGIK
+750 KYQQVTVSAGG
-762 NTQDSSKVR
+762 DRSSQRVS
-771 VSASK
+771 VSASEG
-776 DGQNIERV
+776 GQNRERV
-784 TVATSGGESR
+784 TVASSGGSQN
-794 SIERT
+794 IERT
-799 TVTTSGSTNT
+799 SVTTSSSTST
-809 QDTRTGVSATG
+809 QTSVTASDTNKS
-820 GGKTSQQV
+820 SQQV
-828 KVANG
+828 KVGSG

-843 QMEQMWQQMAAKIET
+843 EMEQMWQQMAAKIET
-858 SVTVT
+858 SVTVQ

-884 GYQTQAKEL
+884 GYQTQAKDL
-893 AIQVAR
+893 AMQVAR

-920 GWSSY
+920 GWSGY
-925 FDTRLNELI
+925 FDSRLNELI

-948 KLSDRTTEIKNRVIQ
+948 KLSDRTTEIKSQVIQ

-988 KNQVVKQIQGDI
+988 KNQVVEQIQGDI
-1000 DKRISTIVNLKV
+1000 DKRISNVVNLKV

-1022 VVQQLQDE
+1022 VVQQLQSDIDK
-1030 MERRINTTVNLKIEN
+1030 RINTVVNVKVEN
-1045 QAQDINNQ
+1045 QAQEINSQ

-1072 KVTDQAPNIKNL
+1072 KVTDQTPNIKNL

-1104 LTDRNV
+1104 LADQTL
-1110 EITDSVTKNLQ
+1110 EIDNSITKKLQ
-1121 GDLDKRVNSAVDLKI
+1121 GDLEKRVNSTVDSKLEG
-1136 DNQTQNIKKLIV
+1136 QTQNIKNLVV

-1193 ILNFRDDVTSIVKNE
+1193 ILNFRDDVTFIVKNE

-1301 LDNAPCVQPSR
+1301 LDNAPCVQPTR
-1312 FTPMSATVGRDRI
+1312 FSPMTATIGRKGI

-1332 LPGN
+1332 LPESN